1 MAVSFV
7 EIALELSDISG
18 ERIGVLLKVKKAIL
32 GFLDL
37 IRVIINAGELI
48 KYYIVVVVAGSLSV
62 YELGKNY
69 SLDLTIEV
77 KVDVVELSGSVT
89 DSLSVDSEFSSNS
102 YVLRIKFNARSGEL
116 L

>member
-7 EIALELSDISG
+7 EIALELSDVSG
-18 ERIGVLLKVKKAIL
+18 ERIGVLLKVEKAIL

-37 IRVIINAGELI
+37 VWVIVNAGELI
-48 KYYIVVVVAGSLSV
+48 KYYIVVVVAGGLSV

-69 SLDLTIEV
+69 GLDLAIEV

-102 YVLRIKFNARSGEL
+102 YVLRIKFDAGSGEL